1 MANEQIVQCMF
12 ATASA
17 AVMLHLCCA
26 LNLHYDVCEV
36 SSPPSLVPEEDIAT
50 VRKAVSNILQCL
62 LDNTDRR
69 NRAIFFKVL
78 EAVELGQPFLA
89 STDRKLCQQLVEEA
103 YGSKKPEVKST
114 EKALPEGREG
124 GDIEVATPK
133 GNEEE
138 DIQETSAEGHEEE
151 EEDVEGETPKEEGPQ
166 EGGTEE
172 TAMQEIMQEGD
183 EEEGVETGSR
193 RKEGEDLEETVRE
206 DASPKPQK
214 VAGAKKLLAKM
225 SSGLSKDASAVP
237 PAMQEAALL
246 LDSPFWGEPL
256 TAATAVSVC
265 IDMAG
270 FDTVRGGTVEEL
282 STSLLASPGSGE
294 KGTNLSEMYRK

>member
-1 MANEQIVQCMF
+1 M
-12 ATASA
+12 
-17 AVMLHLCCA
+17 
-26 LNLHYDVCEV
+26 CEV
-36 SSPPSLVPEEDIAT
+36 PSPPSLVPEDDIAT

-62 LDNTDRR
+62 LANTDKR

-78 EAVELGQPFLA
+78 EAVELGQPFLTSA
-89 STDRKLCQQLVEEA
+89 DKKLCQQLVEEA
-103 YGSKKPEVKST
+103 YGSKKPEVTST
-114 EKALPEGREG
+114 EQALPEDREG
-124 GDIEVATPK
+124 GDVEVAAPK
-133 GNEEE
+133 GSEEE
-138 DIQETSAEGHEEE
+138 DVQETSAEGHEEE
-151 EEDVEGETPKEEGPQ
+151 EEEEEDVEAETPKEEGPQ
-166 EGGTEE
+166 EGTTEE
-172 TAMQEIMQEGD
+172 TATQEIMREGD
-183 EEEGVETGSR
+183 EEEGVETGSG
-193 RKEGEDLEETVRE
+193 RKEGEDLEATVRE
-206 DASPKPQK
+206 EASPKPQK

-237 PAMQEAALL
+237 PAMQDAALL

>member
-1 MANEQIVQCMF
+1 M
-12 ATASA
+12 
-17 AVMLHLCCA
+17 
-26 LNLHYDVCEV
+26 CEV
-36 SSPPSLVPEEDIAT
+36 PSPPSLVPEDDIAT

-62 LDNTDRR
+62 LANTDKR

-78 EAVELGQPFLA
+78 EAVELGQPFLTSA
-89 STDRKLCQQLVEEA
+89 DKKLCQQLVEEA
-103 YGSKKPEVKST
+103 YGSKKPEVTST
-114 EKALPEGREG
+114 EQAFPEDREG
-124 GDIEVATPK
+124 GDVEVAAPK
-133 GNEEE
+133 GSEEE
-138 DIQETSAEGHEEE
+138 DVQETSAEGHEEE
-151 EEDVEGETPKEEGPQ
+151 EEEEEDVEAETPKEEGPQ
-166 EGGTEE
+166 EGTTEE
-172 TAMQEIMQEGD
+172 TATQEIMREGD
-183 EEEGVETGSR
+183 EEEGVETGSG
-193 RKEGEDLEETVRE
+193 RKEGEDLEATVRE
-206 DASPKPQK
+206 EASPKPQK

-237 PAMQEAALL
+237 PAMQDAALL